1 MSSIKIYTYL
11 IILSQLIFMACQK
24 DAPSDIQNE
33 AYVKNFGGINN
44 DEAKDFIQH
53 ESNLYLIGN
62 LISNE
67 GSSQIMMVKTDA
79 FGNRVWQS
87 EFAIGETCEAEQVI
101 KLNQQAGFA
110 IIGSTLSN
118 QSDQFYDLL
127 LLLVDDEGSLTDT
140 IVFDFQTSEKGR
152 CLVELEDG
160 SLILLGVS
168 APNTT
173 TAINQRLLIK
183 TDNTGRNVLIHHL
196 KPATEL
202 YAISPATSGNFYAA
216 FTNNNKAQIALIN
229 SNGSDSH
236 TEIELAATLTY
247 LTVDSNNQ
255 LYACGTASNGTNGR
269 NDVLIAALT
278 YNELNG
284 NFIVDWQK
292 NLGSSQN
299 DQGNHL
305 SLTKNGTLLCTGSV
319 QNPQLNTS
327 DMAVFEVDPN
337 GTVLKEKR
345 IGGSNN
351 EFGIKSIESGN
362 QIITLSTTVFTNT
375 SMISITKFSFE

>member
-1 MSSIKIYTYL
+1 
-11 IILSQLIFMACQK
+11 MACQK
-24 DAPSDIQNE
+24 DAPSDLQNE

-53 ESNLYLIGN
+53 ENNLFLIGN

-67 GSSQIMMVKTDA
+67 GTSQIMMVKTDA

-118 QSDQFYDLL
+118 QSDQFYNLL

-140 IVFDFQTSEKGR
+140 IVFDYQTSEKGR

-173 TAINQRLLIK
+173 AAINQRLLIK

-202 YAISPATSGNFYAA
+202 YALTPAASGNFYAA
-216 FTNNNKAQIALIN
+216 FTNNNKAQIALIS

-247 LTVDSNNQ
+247 LAVNSNNQ
-255 LYACGTASNGTNGR
+255 LFACGTASNGTNGR
-269 NDVLIAALT
+269 NDLLIAALT
-278 YNELNG
+278 YNDLNG

-305 SLTKNGTLLCTGSV
+305 SLTDHGTLLCTGSV

-327 DMAVFEVDPN
+327 DLAVFEVDQN
-337 GTVLKEKR
+337 GSVLKEKR

-351 EFGIKSIESGN
+351 EFGIKSLESGE
-362 QIITLSTTVFTNT
+362 QVITMSTTVFTNT
-375 SMISITKFSFE
+375 SMISITKFSFD

>member
-1 MSSIKIYTYL
+1 
-11 IILSQLIFMACQK
+11 MACQK

-53 ESNLYLIGN
+53 ENNLYLIGN

-118 QSDQFYDLL
+118 QSDKFYDLL

-183 TDNTGRNVLIHHL
+183 TDNTGQNVLIHHL

-202 YAISPATSGNFYAA
+202 YAITPDVSGNFYAA
-216 FTNNNKAQIALIN
+216 FTNNNKAQIALIKA
-229 SNGSDSH
+229 NGSDSH
-236 TEIELAATLTY
+236 TEIELATTLTY
-247 LTVDSNNQ
+247 LAVNPDNR
-255 LYACGTASNGTNGR
+255 LFACGTARNGTHGR

-292 NLGSSQN
+292 NLGSALN

-305 SLTKNGTLLCTGSV
+305 CITDNGTLLCTGSV
-319 QNPQLNTS
+319 QNTMLNTS
-327 DMAVFEVDPN
+327 DIAIYETDLN
-337 GTVLKEKR
+337 GNVLSEKH
-345 IGGSNN
+345 IGGTNN
-351 EFGIKSIESGN
+351 EFGIKSLESGE
-362 QIITLSTTVFTNT
+362 QIITLSTTGFTNT

>member
-1 MSSIKIYTYL
+1 
-11 IILSQLIFMACQK
+11 MACQK
-24 DAPSDIQNE
+24 DTPGDTQKE
-33 AYVKNFGGINN
+33 AFVKNFGGINN

-53 ESNLYLIGN
+53 ENNLYLIGN

-67 GSSQIMMVKTDA
+67 GTSQIMMVKTDA

-87 EFAIGETCEAEQVI
+87 EFSIGETCEAEQVI

-110 IIGSTLSN
+110 IVGSTLSN
-118 QSDQFYDLL
+118 QNNRYYDLL
-127 LLLVDDEGSLTDT
+127 LLLVDDEGTLTDT
-140 IVFDFQTSEKGR
+140 IVFDYQTSEKGR

-173 TAINQRLLIK
+173 AAINQRLLIK
-183 TDNTGRNVLIHHL
+183 TDNTGSNALIHHL

-202 YAISPATSGNFYAA
+202 YAITPDASGNFYAA
-216 FTNNNKAQIALIN
+216 FTNNNKAQIALI
-229 SNGSDSH
+229 SPNGSDSH
-236 TEIELAATLTY
+236 TEIELSATLTS
-247 LTVDSNNQ
+247 LAVDPDNR
-255 LYACGTASNGTNGR
+255 LFACGTASNGTHGR

-292 NLGSSQN
+292 NLGSALN

-305 SLTKNGTLLCTGSV
+305 SITDNGTLLCTGSL
-319 QNPQLNTS
+319 QNPMLNTS
-327 DMAVFEVDPN
+327 DIAIYETDLN
-337 GTVLKEKR
+337 GNVLNEKR
-345 IGGSNN
+345 IGGTNN
-351 EFGIKSIESGN
+351 EFGIKSIESGE

-375 SMISITKFSFE
+375 SMISITKLSFE

>member
-53 ESNLYLIGN
+53 ENNLYLIGN

-202 YAISPATSGNFYAA
+202 YAITPATSGNFYAA

-255 LYACGTASNGTNGR
+255 LFACGTASNGTNGR
-269 NDVLIAALT
+269 NDILIAALT

-305 SLTKNGTLLCTGSV
+305 SLTENGTLLCTGSV

-327 DMAVFEVDPN
+327 DMTVFEVDQN

-351 EFGIKSIESGN
+351 EFGIKSLESGD
-362 QIITLSTTVFTNT
+362 QIIILSTTVFTNT